1 MYHSLIYK
9 LFRCGCFLF
18 QVLYNLNLRE
28 DAGLSQKDFGSK
40 VKLSRSQISCYE
52 KGIRDATDRSIKDIC
67 REFDVNENWLRF
79 GEGEK
84 YSINE
89 KDSLLA
95 EVLAEITISDNM
107 PMKEIIIKL
116 CELDEE
122 YLDLI
127 NKLIDGLLKK

>member
-1 MYHSLIYK
+1 MHEQIQEK
-9 LFRCGCFLF
+9 EIKDRIKEI
-18 QVLYNLNLRE
+18 RE

-67 REFDVNENWLRF
+67 REFDINENWLRF

-84 YSINE
+84 HSINK

-95 EVLAEITISDNM
+95 EVLAEITISNNIQI
-107 PMKEIIIKL
+107 KEIIIKL
-116 CELDEE
+116 CELDEQ

>member
-1 MYHSLIYK
+1 MCEQIQEENIK
-9 LFRCGCFLF
+9 DRIKEI
-18 QVLYNLNLRE
+18 RE

-67 REFDVNENWLRF
+67 REFNVNENWLRF

-95 EVLAEITISDNM
+95 EVLAEITISDNI
-107 PMKEIIIKL
+107 PIKEIIIKL

>member
-1 MYHSLIYK
+1 MYEQIQEK
-9 LFRCGCFLF
+9 DIKDRIKEI
-18 QVLYNLNLRE
+18 RE

-67 REFDVNENWLRF
+67 REFDINENWLRF

-84 YSINE
+84 HSISE

-107 PMKEIIIKL
+107 SMKEIIIKL
-116 CELDEE
+116 CELDEQ

>member
-1 MYHSLIYK
+1 MREQIQEENIK
-9 LFRCGCFLF
+9 DRIKEI
-18 QVLYNLNLRE
+18 RE

-95 EVLAEITISDNM
+95 EVLAEITISDNI
-107 PMKEIIIKL
+107 PIKEIIIKL

>member
-1 MYHSLIYK
+1 MCEQIQEK
-9 LFRCGCFLF
+9 DIKDRIKEI
-18 QVLYNLNLRE
+18 RE

-67 REFDVNENWLRF
+67 REFDINENWLRF

-84 YSINE
+84 HSISE

-116 CELDEE
+116 CELDEQ

>member
-1 MYHSLIYK
+1 MCEQIQEENIK
-9 LFRCGCFLF
+9 DRIKEI
-18 QVLYNLNLRE
+18 RE

-107 PMKEIIIKL
+107 PIKEIIIKL

>member
-1 MYHSLIYK
+1 MCKQIQEENIK
-9 LFRCGCFLF
+9 DRIKEI
-18 QVLYNLNLRE
+18 RE